1 MTPAARI
8 QAAIEILDEIARG
21 HRPADDVMRNWAR
34 THRFAGSKDRRAIS
48 DHVYDVLRRR
58 GHYAK
63 VTGSE
68 SARAAMI
75 AHVAAT
81 GGTGAVSAA
90 FTGEGHAPAAL
101 SEDEAALASS
111 PPIKVPP
118 YDVPAFLLPQLREAF
133 SDDVDAELAALDRP
147 APLDLRVNTLKGTRD
162 EALESL
168 AAAGIEAAP
177 TPHSSIGIRIGGH
190 QQITGTAAY
199 KSGLVEPMDEGSQLA
214 ALAVEAAPGMQVADL
229 CAGAGGKTLAIAAQ
243 MENTGQ
249 IYASD
254 SDARRLGRLT
264 PRMKRAG
271 ARNIQPVPW
280 PQDGSFTDLEGK
292 CDRVLLDVPCSG
304 SGSWRRHPELKWRLT
319 PEDLERLTKT
329 QDALLRSAAPLV
341 KPGGKLIYVTCS
353 LLPMENEV
361 RVGGLLD
368 NDAAFALQG
377 DSPRRLT
384 PHRDGTDGFFIA
396 VLGREPQP

>member
-21 HRPADDVMRNWAR
+21 YRPADDVMRNWTR

-63 VTGSE
+63 VTGSD

-75 AHVAAT
+75 AHVAAS

-111 PPIKVPP
+111 APATAPA
-118 YDVPAFLLPQLREAF
+118 YDVPDFLLPQLREAF
-133 SDDVDAELAALDRP
+133 GGDLDAELTALDRP
-147 APLDLRVNTLKGTRD
+147 APLDLRVNTLRGTRD
-162 EALESL
+162 DALESL

-177 TPHSSIGIRIGGH
+177 TPHSPIGIRIEGH
-190 QQITGTAAY
+190 QQITGTEAY

-214 ALAVEAAPGMQVADL
+214 ALAVGAEPGMQVADL

-280 PQDGSFTDLEGK
+280 PQDGNFADLEGK

-319 PEDLERLTKT
+319 PEDLERLTRT
-329 QDALLRSAAPLV
+329 QDALLGSAAPLV
-341 KPGGKLIYVTCS
+341 EEQGALIYVTCS
-353 LLPMENEV
+353 VLPTENEA
-361 RVGGLLD
+361 RILGFLAKFPQFRLGE
-368 NDAAFALQG
+368 AG
-377 DSPRRLT
+377 WYRMTPRCN
-384 PHRDGTDGFFIA
+384 GTDGFFVA
-396 VLGREPQP
+396 VLDRQ